1 VDGQGGIARLG
12 VLSIWS
18 RAVNRWNILA
28 IAFYGVEG
36 RRRTIAFDPDKV
48 NVITG
53 ASGTGKSAIIEAIDY
68 CLGSS
73 KCDLPFFVRGHAEA
87 VAIHWVLGESTLIV
101 GRMIPKAGTGTSK
114 MFVRMGKNL
123 SLPETGDGLEGPTT
137 RDAAKEIIERCF
149 GIAGTDD
156 ASAQGKAD
164 QGRATVRDL
173 TPYLF
178 LSGDVIISKTTLL
191 HDMNRPEKVRDI
203 KATIPY
209 FLGAVSQESVLA
221 SRKLKQLEAALARI
235 QRQSKAVERSQG
247 LLTQRSMAL
256 LSRAAA
262 VGLSSSPSPDAS
274 DESLIRQLRNVS
286 NNTQTGIET
295 AVGEL
300 EELEEER
307 VQLVIDLQNLRDKRR
322 ALKRTLQDAAG
333 YETAVS
339 GQAHKLNLIEHLSLK
354 DGRCP
359 VCEAENLAGR
369 AMAENIHRSLA
380 IVAEEVLSVDVTRPR
395 LTDQSV
401 QVEAAIFSKSGR
413 LIEVEAQISDLI
425 SQFED
430 AVKSGSLLEERAR
443 VVGRID
449 EFLETTA
456 QDYAVPATNVTA
468 LEMEIAQLRDTVD
481 PDARRE
487 RLRDAESLV
496 SNFTAEMLADL
507 PTEVP
512 ATGARVVF
520 TATPNVSLIE
530 PEQRSVLTLAEIG
543 SDQNYLA
550 IHLSLAFALHK
561 LFKTIK
567 APVPGLLVIDQISRP
582 YYPEGSGEM
591 RLEDMASD
599 SDRQAM
605 KRIVRFL
612 FEETARQAGLQV
624 ILIEHA
630 YLHEDPE
637 YVTAV
642 KGRWTPETGEKL
654 IPGDWPARP

>member
-1 VDGQGGIARLG
+1 M
-12 VLSIWS
+12 
-18 RAVNRWNILA
+18 NRWNILG
-28 IAFYGVEG
+28 IAFYGAEG
-36 RRRTIAFDPDKV
+36 RRRLIGFDPDKV

-87 VAIHWVLGESTLIV
+87 VAIHWALGESHLIV
-101 GRMIPKAGTGTSK
+101 GRKIPKAGSGTSR
-114 MFVRMGKNL
+114 MFVRTGRNL
-123 SLPETGDGLEGPTT
+123 SLPQTEDGLEGPTT
-137 RDAAKEIIERCF
+137 RDAAREMIERCF

-156 ASAQGKAD
+156 SSAQGKAE
-164 QGRATVRDL
+164 QGRATVRDV

-203 KATIPY
+203 KATMPY
-209 FLGAVSQESVLA
+209 FLGAVNQESVLA
-221 SRKLKQLEAALARI
+221 ARRLRQLEAALGRI
-235 QRQSKAVERSQG
+235 ERQAKALERSQG

-256 LSRAAA
+256 LSRAAG
-262 VGLSSSPSPDAS
+262 VGLTSSPSPDAS
-274 DESLIRQLRNVS
+274 DELLIRQLRNVS

-295 AVGEL
+295 AGGEL
-300 EELEEER
+300 ELLEDER
-307 VQLVIDLQNLRDKRR
+307 QQLVIDLQNLREKRR

-339 GQAHKLNLIEHLSLK
+339 GQAHKLNLIQHLSLE
-354 DGRCP
+354 DGKCP

-369 AMAENIHRSLA
+369 AMAEQIRKSLS

-395 LTDQSV
+395 LADQSG
-401 QVEAAIFSKSGR
+401 QVEAAILSKSGR
-413 LIEVEAQISDLI
+413 LREVEVQIADLL

-430 AVKSGSLLEERAR
+430 SVRSGSLLEERAR
-443 VVGRID
+443 IVGRID

-456 QDYAVPATNVTA
+456 QDYAVPTTNITA
-468 LEMEIAQLRDTVD
+468 LEAEIAQLRDKVD
-481 PDARRE
+481 PDAKRE

-496 SNFTAEMLADL
+496 SNFTTEMLAEL

-512 ATGARVVF
+512 ATGARAVF
-520 TATPNVSLIE
+520 SATPNLSLIE
-530 PEQRSVLTLAEIG
+530 PQQRSVLALAEIG

-550 IHLSLAFALHK
+550 IHLSLAFALQK
-561 LFKTIK
+561 LFETIK
-567 APVPGLLVIDQISRP
+567 APVPGVLVIDQISRP
-582 YYPEGSGEM
+582 YYPEGGGEK
-591 RLEDMASD
+591 LLKDMASD

-605 KRIVRFL
+605 QRIVRFL
-612 FEETARQAGLQV
+612 FEETGRRAGLQV

-630 YLHEDPE
+630 YLHEDAD
-637 YVTAV
+637 YVAAV

-654 IPGDWPARP
+654 IPSDWPARS

>member
-1 VDGQGGIARLG
+1 M
-12 VLSIWS
+12 
-18 RAVNRWNILA
+18 NRWNIFA
-28 IAFYGVEG
+28 IAFYGAEG
-36 RRRTIAFDPDKV
+36 RRRIIAFDPDKV

-87 VAIHWVLGESTLIV
+87 VAIHWVFGESNLIV
-101 GRMIPKAGTGTSK
+101 GRMIPKAGTGTSR
-114 MFVRMGKNL
+114 MFVRMGKNI

-156 ASAQGKAD
+156 TSAQGKAE

-178 LSGDVIISKTTLL
+178 LSGDVIISKATLL

-221 SRKLKQLEAALARI
+221 ARKLKQLEAALARI

-274 DESLIRQLRNVS
+274 DEVLIRQLRNVS

-295 AVGEL
+295 AGGEL
-300 EELEEER
+300 EMLEEER
-307 VQLVIDLQNLRDKRR
+307 IQLVIDLQNLRAKRR

-339 GQAHKLNLIEHLSLK
+339 GQSHKLNLIEHLSLE
-354 DGRCP
+354 DGKCP

-369 AMAENIHRSLA
+369 AMAAQIHRSLA
-380 IVAEEVLSVDVTRPR
+380 IVADEVLSVDVTRPR

-401 QVEAAIFSKSGR
+401 QVEATISSKSGR
-413 LIEVEAQISDLI
+413 LVEVEAQIADLI

-443 VVGRID
+443 IVGRID

-550 IHLSLAFALHK
+550 IHLSLAFALQK
-561 LFKTIK
+561 LFKTIQ

-591 RLEDMASD
+591 LLKDMASD

-637 YVTAV
+637 YVAAV

-654 IPGDWPARP
+654 IPSDWPARS